1 MASAN
6 VRKDIQANDVSWI
19 VQVIDMESIAQSHV
33 DAKMVENVT
42 TSLANVHAHRASP
55 AHCVVMFAQ
64 LERTVNLAN
73 QNANVKMKVNVI
85 HKPAI
90 AGVQTVCT
98 IYSFYHFHTNKN
110 IPLMS
115 ILQRFYF
122 FTSSM
127 IEMCWTFQV
136 GLEMYVRIDAQVDS
150 TVHLD
155 VIN

>member
-33 DAKMVENVT
+33 DAKMVENVI
-42 TSLANVHAHRASP
+42 TSLGNVHAHRASP

-90 AGVQTVCT
+90 AGVQTVSS
-98 IYSFYHFHTNKN
+98 IYSLNKN

>member
-33 DAKMVENVT
+33 DAKMVENVI

-90 AGVQTVCT
+90 AGVQTVSS
-98 IYSFYHFHTNKN
+98 IYSLNKN

>member
-33 DAKMVENVT
+33 DAKMVENVI

-90 AGVQTVCT
+90 ANVQTVCT
-98 IYSFYHFHTNKN
+98 IYSLNKN

>member
-33 DAKMVENVT
+33 DAKMVENVI

-64 LERTVNLAN
+64 LEHTVNLAN

-90 AGVQTVCT
+90 AGVQTVSS
-98 IYSFYHFHTNKN
+98 IYSLNKN